1 MPDQAPDIKP
11 TSTAQPKHIGF
22 IMDGNG
28 RWANGHGLEREDGH
42 KHGVDSIESL
52 IQYMSDIGTQYVTLY
67 AFSTENWN
75 RPKSEVRSIFTLLRS
90 TLRNKL
96 DHLINSNIRVI
107 HIGDLKGINNT
118 TRIAIERA
126 VESTK
131 SNTGMTVIVAINYGG
146 RKEIVD
152 AVKQIISSQI
162 EPEKITESTIEE
174 HLYTATVP
182 HPDLI
187 IRTGGE
193 FRTSNFLLWQSA
205 YSEYYITDT
214 LWPDFTVEH
223 LKEAVSSFQARQRRF
238 GNIDSL
244 NNHED

>member
-1 MPDQAPDIKP
+1 MADQAPDSIQRNL
-11 TSTAQPKHIGF
+11 TLPKHIGF

-28 RWANGHGLEREDGH
+28 RWASGHGLQREDGH
-42 KHGVDSIESL
+42 KYGVDSIENL
-52 IQYMSDIGTQYVTLY
+52 IQHMSDVGIQYVTLY

-75 RPKSEVRSIFTLLRS
+75 RPKSEVTSIFSLLRS
-90 TLRNKL
+90 TLSNKL
-96 DHLINSNIRVI
+96 ERLIEANIQVR
-107 HIGDLKGINNT
+107 HIGNLKGINNT

-126 VESTK
+126 IDATI

-152 AVKQIISSQI
+152 AVKTIIAADI
-162 EPEKITESTIEE
+162 KPEEITETTIEE
-174 HLYTATVP
+174 HLYTSSIP

-223 LKEAVSSFQARQRRF
+223 LKQAILSYQTRQRRF
-238 GNIDSL
+238 GRVKSD
-244 NNHED
+244 EG

>member
-1 MPDQAPDIKP
+1 M
-11 TSTAQPKHIGF
+11 
-22 IMDGNG
+22 
-28 RWANGHGLEREDGH
+28 
-42 KHGVDSIESL
+42 
-52 IQYMSDIGTQYVTLY
+52 
-67 AFSTENWN
+67 
-75 RPKSEVRSIFTLLRS
+75 
-90 TLRNKL
+90 
-96 DHLINSNIRVI
+96 
-107 HIGDLKGINNT
+107 KGINNT

-126 VESTK
+126 IDATI

-152 AVKQIISSQI
+152 AVKTIIATDI
-162 EPEKITESTIEE
+162 KPEEITETTIEE
-174 HLYTATVP
+174 HLYTSSIP

-223 LKEAVSSFQARQRRF
+223 LKQAILSYQTRQRRF
-238 GNIDSL
+238 GRVKSD
-244 NNHED
+244 EG